1 MRIARTILRAAA
13 NDPHTLLGRTEI
25 TMANYKELLN
35 SYRDEFLK
43 DLDELL
49 SIPSVSA
56 EGHEIPEKALEWML
70 DKAES
75 FGLRTKNIGGIA
87 GHAEWGDGEK
97 LCGVL
102 THLDV
107 VPVNRADWS
116 CEPFS
121 LTRRDGRLYGRG
133 VCDDKGPALAALY
146 CLRALKES
154 GQNGNRVRVV
164 FGTSEEIGMEDMETY
179 FESEPLP
186 ELSFTPDSEYGICR
200 AEKGIMHIEISSE
213 KANNTSLTQFEAGTA
228 NNVVPDSAFAILD
241 CSDYEEHNLQRLA
254 DAAGAGKFELRF
266 TIDGLKVVSHGKA
279 AHACEPEKGE
289 NAAAAL
295 AQIICAVMGT
305 DAVGDLC
312 TFINYCI
319 GKETNG
325 LSMGIKMR
333 DAISGELT
341 VTLSRV
347 HITEREAKAVLDIRY
362 PVSFLE
368 EVVFYQI
375 KKVAAREGLNVRLLD
390 GEKPLCLDE
399 NAPIVRIL
407 KDAYASVMGEEPK
420 LYTTGGGTYAR
431 MLGGKGVAFG
441 PAFENDDTRIHNCDE
456 SINEENFFRHCEIC
470 LEAMAGMMNS
480 R

>member
-1 MRIARTILRAAA
+1 MT
-13 NDPHTLLGRTEI
+13 
-25 TMANYKELLN
+25 NYNELLN
-35 SYRDEFLK
+35 SYKDEFLK

-49 SIPSVSA
+49 RIPSVSA
-56 EGHEIPEKALEWML
+56 DGHEVPERALEWML
-70 DKAES
+70 SKAES
-75 FGLRTKNIGGIA
+75 FGLRTKNVGGIA
-87 GHAEWGDGEK
+87 GHAEWGSGEK

-102 THLDV
+102 AHLDV
-107 VPVNRADWS
+107 VPANKADWT
-116 CEPFS
+116 CEPFA
-121 LTRRDGRLYGRG
+121 LTRKDGRLFGRG
-133 VCDDKGPALAALY
+133 VCDNKGPALAALY

-154 GQNGNRVRVV
+154 GADGNTVRVI
-164 FGTSEEIGMEDMETY
+164 FGTTEELGMEDMQTY

-186 ELSFTPDSEYGICR
+186 HMSFTPDSEYGICR
-200 AEKGIMHIEISSE
+200 AEKGIMYVEISSE
-213 KANNTSLTQFEAGTA
+213 KANNTALMQFEAGSA

-254 DAAGAGKFELRF
+254 DAAGVGKFELRF
-266 TIDGLKVVSHGKA
+266 TIDGLKVTSHGKA

-289 NAAAAL
+289 NAAASL

-325 LSMGIKMR
+325 LSMGVKMR
-333 DAISGELT
+333 DAVSGDLT

-347 HITEREAKAVLDIRY
+347 HITEHEAKALLDIRY

-368 EVVFYQI
+368 EVVLYQI
-375 KKVAAREGLNVRLLD
+375 RKVAAREGLNVRLVE
-390 GEKPLCLDE
+390 GKKPLCLDE
-399 NAPIVRIL
+399 NAPIVAIL
-407 KDAYASVMGEEPK
+407 KNAYESVMGELPD

-441 PAFENDDTRIHNCDE
+441 PTFPGDDTRIHNSDE
-456 SINEENFFRHCEIC
+456 SIGEENFFRHFRIC
-470 LEAMAGMMNS
+470 LEAMDGMMRS
-480 R
+480 